1 MKLQM
6 FRNICTIRDVSWVT
20 ASLVSGHD
28 STVWL
33 VSVADHKSIC
43 LMMQFLAA
51 HWPCLVWIRFRVD
64 HSWRGRSKPGHCRT
78 AKQRVGS

>member
-1 MKLQM
+1 M

-51 HWPCLVWIRFRVD
+51 H
-64 HSWRGRSKPGHCRT
+64 
-78 AKQRVGS
+78 